1 MSSIY
6 QTSVRKPITTA
17 LIFIAVVI
25 LGIFSF
31 QRLPIDL
38 YPNIEVNMLMVMTSY
53 QGASAADIETNIT
66 KPLENTLNTV
76 SNLKKIS
83 SSSRENTSIIQLEF
97 EFGEDLD
104 VLTNDVRDKLELI
117 KSYLPDGA
125 STPLIFKFST
135 DMIPILYISAEAKES
150 LPGDYQDRK
159 SVV

>member
-117 KSYLPDGA
+117 KSYLPDGPAA
-125 STPLIFKFST
+125 STAPAI
-135 DMIPILYISAEAKES
+135 
-150 LPGDYQDRK
+150 
-159 SVV
+159 